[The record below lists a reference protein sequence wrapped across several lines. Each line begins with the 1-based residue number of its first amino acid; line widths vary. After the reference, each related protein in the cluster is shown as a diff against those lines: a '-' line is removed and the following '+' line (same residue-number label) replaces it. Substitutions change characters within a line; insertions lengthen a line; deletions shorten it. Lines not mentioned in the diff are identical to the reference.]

1 MYLTIPLR
9 PRAVFNVCLA
19 VSAMTCAPASTSLAQ
34 DKLNSSSALT
44 ATADAAPLAPV
55 PDSSGINLDRIMS
68 DPEWLGRAPEGGY
81 WADDGES
88 IYYRRQQAGS
98 SQYDWFQAD
107 LQGNILRVVE
117 PQERGAID
125 HDGGVISRDQKW
137 KAYERAGD
145 LFIKNLESGA
155 IRQLTRTTDRESAPS
170 FMADGKRLMF
180 RRGDTIL
187 ARHLKSGLEQQ
198 LVDLRATKKPED
210 TDSNDEEFLPEQ
222 QQRLFEYLRKQR
234 SEQELARETRQTE
247 QAADPTRVPLPWYLG
262 DTHRPDNVQVS
273 PNGRWCI
280 VSLSSKQ
287 SASGAA
293 DKMPEFVQADGYV
306 NSRDVRPLVGTGKRQ
321 SDKLLLLDLK
331 NHSEHELSFAD
342 LPDFDNDPLAE
353 VRAAGEAWRKE
364 RSAAKQA
371 EAKSVDANTD
381 ASRQP
386 ADDKTVAAASE
397 NGQAAQAKAS
407 DKPESD
413 KPESD
418 KPDEAKRKKQARAVL
433 VSSLKWN
440 ATGDQVAVQLY
451 SADNKDRWLNV
462 VDLKAKKLKNIMHRR
477 DPAWIDRGIG
487 QLDWLADHQTLL
499 YRTEATGYAQLYAT
513 HVPSM
518 STRQL
523 TQGEFV
529 VSDVQPSRD
538 GKSVYYN
545 ANADHPGIYEA
556 YRVDVASGTITQLTQ
571 LGGINDFVV
580 SPDQR
585 HLLVTHS
592 TALSPPELWIQPLD
606 AAEPARQITRTVSAE
621 FSELPWIEPQFVTVP
636 SRAGRPIHARLYLPP
651 GYDPA
656 AVLAGDTN
664 DKLAQPPA
672 VLFIHGAGYLQ
683 NAHQGWSGYFREFM
697 FHSLLAHRGFVVL
710 DMDYRASAG
719 YGRDWRTAIYRHMGR
734 PEVDDLL
741 DGRSWLGEQYGVDIE
756 RVGLYGGSYG
766 GFLTMMALF
775 QEPGTFACGA
785 ALRPVTDWAHYN
797 HGYTSNILNT
807 PDIDP
812 EAYFRSSPI
821 ELAEG
826 LADPLLI
833 CHGMVDDNVFFKD
846 TARLAQRLIELKKKD
861 WEVAIYPIEPHG
873 FEQPSSWYDEYR
885 RILELFEKQ
894 LAR

>member
-1 MYLTIPLR
+1 MYLTHKLR
-9 PRAVFNVCLA
+9 PTCGSLIASLIASLDASLGRSLA
-19 VSAMTCAPASTSLAQ
+19 LATLLGYLAPSSLAQ
-34 DKLNSSSALT
+34 EKYDPAAAKTPATPAEVSSSAIT
-44 ATADAAPLAPV
+44 
-55 PDSSGINLDRIMS
+55 LDRIMS

-88 IYYRRQQAGS
+88 VYYRRQQAGS
-98 SQYDWFQAD
+98 TQYDWFQAD
-107 LQGNILRVVE
+107 LQGNLLRVVE
-117 PQERGAID
+117 AKDRGAID
-125 HDGGVISRDQKW
+125 TDGGVLSRDQKW
-137 KAYERAGD
+137 KVYERSGD
-145 LFIKNLESGA
+145 LFVKNLESGV
-155 IRQLTRTTDRESAPS
+155 IRQLTRTTERESAPT
-170 FMADGKRLMF
+170 FMADDKRIMF

-187 ARHLKSGLEQQ
+187 ARHLKTGLEQQ
-198 LVDLRATKKPED
+198 LVDLRATKDPDDK
-210 TDSNDEEFLPEQ
+210 DSSRDGFLPEQ
-222 QQRLFEYLRKQR
+222 QQRLFEYLREQR
-234 SEQELARETRQTE
+234 SGQESVRQTRQAE

-262 DTHRPDNVQVS
+262 DTHRPDNIQVS
-273 PNGRWCI
+273 PNGRWCL

-287 SASGAA
+287 SAAGAA

-306 NSRDVRPLVGTGKRQ
+306 NARDVRPLVGTGKRG
-321 SDKLLLLDLK
+321 SDKLLLLDLTK
-331 NHSEHELSFAD
+331 RSQHELTFTD
-342 LPDFDNDPLAE
+342 LPELDSDPLAE
-353 VRAAGEAWRKE
+353 VRAAGEAWRKQQT
-364 RSAAKQA
+364 AF
-371 EAKSVDANTD
+371 EATED
-381 ASRQP
+381 ASTP
-386 ADDKTVAAASE
+386 VVEKDAAPTQSSEAS
-397 NGQAAQAKAS
+397 Q
-407 DKPESD
+407 KPEEAQSKEG
-413 KPESD
+413 KPKS
-418 KPDEAKRKKQARAVL
+418 ARVVQ

-440 ATGDQVAVQLY
+440 AKGDQIAVQLH
-451 SADNKDRWLNV
+451 SADNKDRWLTTI
-462 VDLKAKKLKNIMHRR
+462 DLKAKKLNTIMHRR

-487 QLDWLADHQTLL
+487 QLDWLADHQTLV
-499 YRTEATGYAQLYAT
+499 YRTEATGYAHLYAT

-538 GKSVYYN
+538 GKWLYYK
-545 ANADHPGIYEA
+545 ANAPHPGIYEA
-556 YRVDVASGTITQLTQ
+556 YRVDLASGAVTQLTR
-571 LGGINDFVV
+571 LGGTNHFVV

-592 TALSPPELWIQPLD
+592 DALSPPELWIQPLD
-606 AAEPARQITRTVSAE
+606 DAQPARQITRTVSAE
-621 FSELPWIEPQFVTVP
+621 FSSLPWVAPQFVTIP

-651 GYDPA
+651 GYDAA
-656 AVLAGDTN
+656 AVMAGGTN
-664 DKLAQPPA
+664 EKDAKPPA

-683 NAHQGWSGYFREFM
+683 NAHQGWSVYFREFM

-741 DGRSWLGEQYGVDIE
+741 DGRTWLGEQHGVDIE

-797 HGYTSNILNT
+797 HGYTANILNT

-846 TARLAQRLIELKKKD
+846 TARLAQRLIELKKKN

-894 LAR
+894 LAPE